1 MKKIII
7 SIIVSLSFAAI
18 EFSGDARF
26 RPRYD
31 VKEYTNSDNTADFYF
46 LYRGRLNIK
55 ADIGEGW
62 FFSTK
67 IGTNDVAGMTK
78 MGSITS
84 GPSDG
89 PGNLNSNRPNL
100 SFLELYYGYMQ
111 EDKGLWVGAFP
122 LKYTPAYDL
131 HFYSDK
137 LVDIPFVLFNHSSV
151 TGMAGYKIVGDY
163 KLNWFLSLD
172 ENVTNSVEAA
182 LDGVEQTEKD
192 SYILGLNSTFN
203 INNITITP
211 SVLLS
216 FGEDDLPNTYG
227 FDLGFPKF
235 SKITSGF
242 SYFLSDHEDYDA
254 NLIRFSASDGKWK
267 LFYDLVD
274 KKNTIV
280 GLDGELTT
288 SDDSLSYLWLSY
300 KFVCY
305 KSNNGSVSISPTY
318 RIQNGGYSSGV
329 FDEDYSR
336 SKFEIT
342 TEIKFN

>member
-111 EDKGLWVGAFP
+111 EDKGLWVKMSPKSKF
-122 LKYTPAYDL
+122 
-131 HFYSDK
+131 FIK
-137 LVDIPFVLFNHSSV
+137 LLIFMGQFVF
-151 TGMAGYKIVGDY
+151 
-163 KLNWFLSLD
+163 
-172 ENVTNSVEAA
+172 
-182 LDGVEQTEKD
+182 
-192 SYILGLNSTFN
+192 
-203 INNITITP
+203 
-211 SVLLS
+211 
-216 FGEDDLPNTYG
+216 
-227 FDLGFPKF
+227 
-235 SKITSGF
+235 
-242 SYFLSDHEDYDA
+242 
-254 NLIRFSASDGKWK
+254 
-267 LFYDLVD
+267 
-274 KKNTIV
+274 
-280 GLDGELTT
+280 
-288 SDDSLSYLWLSY
+288 SLS
-300 KFVCY
+300 
-305 KSNNGSVSISPTY
+305 
-318 RIQNGGYSSGV
+318 
-329 FDEDYSR
+329 
-336 SKFEIT
+336 
-342 TEIKFN
+342 